1 MSRIENGL
9 ILPLLVLSA
18 GCFGQEIAFE
28 VIPNISNVPYYTT
41 EFNPTI
47 SSEIRAFDFDND
59 GDLDI
64 LGGDR
69 TEDTYYG
76 FIGLYENDGGGN
88 FRKLEDNPFLQ
99 VEEAFADV
107 ADIDQD
113 GDLDVLISGRSIN
126 IPQTTLYRNECG
138 VFTIDQQSVFIGY
151 ENGRIA
157 FADIDNDSDQ
167 DVVLSGVTAS
177 GVDNTR
183 IYKNDGQGVF
193 TLFNTTSLP
202 VCYYGSI
209 DFADIDNDSDSDVLM
224 TGQVGSGAYYASMF
238 LNDGLGN
245 FTLQSPSPF
254 PPVRNSNV
262 EFGDVDNDGD
272 LDVFVMGISSS
283 SAYYTRMYANNGS
296 GVFSYVA
303 QPALTTMA
311 FGNLQ
316 LADVDNDNDLD
327 LFIAGSNAT
336 SKSCK
341 LYRNDGTGAY
351 TYTTGNSYNWA
362 NGMAMDVVDI
372 NNNGWKDL
380 ITIGGKINSFIHVNN
395 GAGVLT
401 SVPNSP
407 LTRVSYSAS
416 DIGDIDGDNDLDLL
430 ISGESYAPGATSP
443 YPLTSMYTNNG
454 TGNYTVAT
462 GTPFQNMQNG
472 DIEFAD
478 VDNDGDLDA
487 FLCGATINLSIKAAK
502 LYLNNGLGTYTLSPA
517 TFEGLSY
524 SSAAF
529 GDIDGDL
536 DLDLVVSGSAA
547 SNIASTKLYLNNGL
561 GAFTEQVSFPVVDVK
576 ESHIDFA
583 DLDGDLDLDLFITGI
598 DQGNLYH
605 SKIYLNSNGVFNLLP
620 GTPFPG
626 LKGPFGLGDLDGDND
641 VDIFL
646 TGENTSG
653 MTSGFYLNQGAG
665 VFSLSPNGFPAF
677 SNGAVKLYDADQD
690 SDLDLFVC
698 GGSNFSK
705 VANLYLNNGTGTFTL
720 TENMP
725 FMGVNYGDVSVG
737 DVNNDQRTDLVLTGM
752 GPYSIGEFS
761 QIYLRK
767 NCKTQVYE
775 QTVSSCSAYLSN
787 SGVLYTTDGIY
798 YEEFSGANG
807 CDSII
812 RYCVNILGNNAPT
825 QSVVSACD
833 EYTSNAGQTYT
844 SSGIF
849 TETYNNLFGCDST
862 VVLDLTIQYS
872 SSSTATINACSSFTT
887 PQGNTYTSSGN
898 YTESIV
904 NSVGC
909 DSIIQWNITIETLN
923 TNVNLNGNILSSEQ
937 ISGNYQWID
946 CANGLSITNAT
957 GSTYTPTISGD
968 YAVITFGA
976 VCNDTSD
983 CISVNIS
990 TLSEQP
996 TDRTIFVY
1004 PNPASDFLF
1013 IKAPNTYISSP
1024 IALYNMQG
1032 KLLQTGILT
1041 AESTTLRL
1049 PYLAAGMYL
1058 LKVGQEQFQVILE

>member
-1 MSRIENGL
+1 M
-9 ILPLLVLSA
+9 
-18 GCFGQEIAFE
+18 
-28 VIPNISNVPYYTT
+28 IPNVSSVPYYTT

-47 SSEIRAFDFDND
+47 STEIRVFDFDND

-88 FRKLEDNPFLQ
+88 FRKLDDNPFLQ
-99 VEEAFADV
+99 VEDAFAEV

-113 GDLDVLISGRSIN
+113 GDMDVLISGRSIN
-126 IPQTTLYRNECG
+126 TPQTTLYRNECG
-138 VFTIDQQSVFIGY
+138 VFTIDQQSAFIGY

-193 TLFNTTSLP
+193 TLFNSTSLP

-209 DFADIDNDSDSDVLM
+209 DFADIDNDSDPDVLM

-272 LDVFVMGISSS
+272 LDVFVMGITSS

-296 GVFSYVA
+296 CVFSYVA

-311 FGNLQ
+311 FGNLK

-327 LFIAGSNAT
+327 LFVAGSNAT

-341 LYRNDGTGAY
+341 LYRNNGSGAF
-351 TYTTGNSYNWA
+351 TYTTGDIFNWA
-362 NGMAMDVVDI
+362 NGMAMDVIDI

-380 ITIGGKINSFIHVNN
+380 VTIGGKINGFIHVNN

-454 TGNYTVAT
+454 TGNYTLVT

-517 TFEGLSY
+517 TFEGVSY

-529 GDIDGDL
+529 GDVDGDL
-536 DLDLVVSGSAA
+536 DLDLVVSGSAN
-547 SNIASTKLYLNNGL
+547 SNIASTKLYLNNGS

-576 ESHIDFA
+576 DSHVDLA

-598 DQGNLYH
+598 DQSAAYH
-605 SKIYLNSNGVFNLLP
+605 SKVYLNTNGVFNLLP
-620 GTPFPG
+620 GTSFPE
-626 LKGPFGLGDLDGDND
+626 LKGPFGLGDVDGDSD
-641 VDIFL
+641 VDVFL

-653 MTSGFYLNQGAG
+653 ITSGMYLNQGAG
-665 VFSLSPNGFPAF
+665 VFSLSTNSFPSF
-677 SNGAVKLYDADQD
+677 SNGSVKLYDADQD
-690 SDLDLFVC
+690 GDLDLFAC

-705 VANLYLNNGTGTFTL
+705 VSKLYLNNGTGTFSL
-720 TENMP
+720 VENTP
-725 FMGVNYGDVSVG
+725 FMGVNYSGVSVG
-737 DVNNDQRTDLVLTGM
+737 DVNNDQKTDLVLTGM
-752 GPYSIGEFS
+752 GPYGFGEFS

-767 NCKTQVYE
+767 NCKARVYE
-775 QTVSSCSAYLSN
+775 QTISSCGAYLSN
-787 SGVLYTTDGIY
+787 SGVLYATDGIF
-798 YEEFSGANG
+798 YEEFAGANG
-807 CDSII
+807 CDSIV
-812 RYCVNILGNNAPT
+812 RYCVSILGNNSPT
-825 QSVVSACD
+825 QAAVSACD
-833 EYTSNAGQTYT
+833 DYTSNAGQTYT

-849 TETYNNLFGCDST
+849 TETYNNLFGCDSL

-872 SSSTATINACSSFTT
+872 SSSTETVQACGSFST
-887 PQGNTYTSSGN
+887 PQGNTYTSTGSYSETILN
-898 YTESIV
+898 AA
-904 NSVGC
+904 GC
-909 DSIIQWNITIETLN
+909 DSVIQWNIAIETLN
-923 TNVNLNGNILSSEQ
+923 TNINLNGGILSAEQ
-937 ISGNYQWID
+937 TGVAYQWID
-946 CANGLSITNAT
+946 CSNVLAITNAT
-957 GSTYTPTISGD
+957 NNTFSPTVSGE
-968 YAVITFGA
+968 YAVVLMGA
-976 VCNDTSD
+976 VCNDTTD
-983 CISVNIS
+983 CIAVNVND
-990 TLSEQP
+990 LSEHG
-996 TDRTIFVY
+996 TESTVIY
-1004 PNPASDFLF
+1004 PNPASDFIV
-1013 IKAPNTYISSP
+1013 IKAPDANIGMAV
-1024 IALYNMQG
+1024 ALYNLHG
-1032 KLLQTGILT
+1032 GLLKTDELI
-1041 AESTTLRL
+1041 AERTQINL
-1049 PYLAAGMYL
+1049 PRLAAGMYFL
-1058 LKVGQEQFQVILE
+1058 QIGAERFPVMIE